1 MVAEVDDLRS
11 AARRNQPTRPAV
23 AAARAGYND
32 AVLVAC
38 TPLPFD
44 VRAELA
50 GVEVVTAAGAAL
62 RGAAMA
68 ADGVVCLLSDPIDR
82 ALLAAAPRLRVVA
95 NVAVGVD
102 NIDVAAATEL
112 GVCVANTPDVLTE
125 ATADLTWAL
134 ILAAARRLGEGERLV
149 RAGRFAGWALDLL
162 LGVDVGGATLGI
174 FGMGRIGR
182 AVARRAA
189 GFAMPVLYCG
199 GRAEAGSPAQE
210 VGRDELLAR
219 ADVVTIHTPLTTGSR
234 HLIDRAA
241 LAHMKPT
248 AVLIN
253 TARGACVDED
263 AVVDALEAGR
273 LFAAG
278 FDVFVG
284 EPAIN
289 PRLRDSERVVL
300 APHIGSATT
309 SARTRMAR
317 LATRAARDVLLAR
330 RPDNLVN
337 PEVWPVRRGADA
349 AGRAE
354 ERS

>member
-1 MVAEVDDLRS
+1 M
-11 AARRNQPTRPAV
+11 
-23 AAARAGYND
+23 
-32 AVLVAC
+32 LVAC

-162 LGVDVGGATLGI
+162 LGVDG
-174 FGMGRIGR
+174 
-182 AVARRAA
+182 
-189 GFAMPVLYCG
+189 
-199 GRAEAGSPAQE
+199 
-210 VGRDELLAR
+210 
-219 ADVVTIHTPLTTGSR
+219 
-234 HLIDRAA
+234 
-241 LAHMKPT
+241 
-248 AVLIN
+248 
-253 TARGACVDED
+253 
-263 AVVDALEAGR
+263 
-273 LFAAG
+273 
-278 FDVFVG
+278 
-284 EPAIN
+284 
-289 PRLRDSERVVL
+289 
-300 APHIGSATT
+300 
-309 SARTRMAR
+309 
-317 LATRAARDVLLAR
+317 
-330 RPDNLVN
+330 
-337 PEVWPVRRGADA
+337 
-349 AGRAE
+349 
-354 ERS
+354 